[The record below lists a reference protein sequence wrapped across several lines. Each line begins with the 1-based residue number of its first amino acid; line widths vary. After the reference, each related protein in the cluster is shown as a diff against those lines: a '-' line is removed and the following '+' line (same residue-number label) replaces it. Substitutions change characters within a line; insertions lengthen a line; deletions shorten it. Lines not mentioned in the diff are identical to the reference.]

1 LHGGDASAVL
11 VPALG
16 GKVRDVVLGGRQWL
30 WHSPDVPFALPR
42 AGAPYDPQ
50 EAAGGIDECFP
61 TVESCRLPSW
71 VEGAHRAKLPD
82 HGELWAQP
90 PEISIV
96 TNEEGH
102 SATCTWSGA
111 ALAYRFTRRI
121 TVHPEGSVA
130 FAYAATNTG
139 AHRIPF
145 LWSSHPVFP
154 LTPKTRL
161 LLPDGAV
168 TRLWSQR
175 DVEFGKP
182 GSEHKWPRL
191 RSGSKLVDLSRPFNA
206 LGGDYACKL
215 FVQLPRREV
224 MVAVEEG
231 GSRLEMLLHGRE
243 IPTVGVAINRG
254 SARAGGARRARWP
267 FGNTWRRTCTVSIER
282 CLGAPESLSDALGVW
297 DDAHWLEPGGT
308 ARWGMTWR
316 GGLKTDD
323 RVPKTDDGRSKMEDV
338 P

>member
-1 LHGGDASAVL
+1 M
-11 VPALG
+11 PALG
-16 GKVRDVVLGGRQWL
+16 GKVRDVMLGGRQWL

-42 AGAPYDPQ
+42 DGAPYDPH

-61 TVESCRLPSW
+61 TVGSCRLPSW

-90 PEISIV
+90 PAISII
-96 TNEEGH
+96 TDDEGH

-111 ALAYRFTRRI
+111 ALPYRFTRRI
-121 TVHPEGSVA
+121 TVRPEGSVA

-139 AHRIPF
+139 KHRIPF
-145 LWSSHPVFP
+145 LWSSQPVFP

-161 LLPDGAV
+161 FLPDGAV
-168 TRLWSQR
+168 TKLWSQR
-175 DVEFGKP
+175 DAEFGDR

-191 RSGSKLVDLSRPFNA
+191 RNGGRLVDLSRPFNA

-224 MVAVEEG
+224 IVAVEEG

-243 IPTVGVAINRG
+243 IPTVGIAIDRSTKGAGALRG
-254 SARAGGARRARWP
+254 LWP
-267 FGNTWRRTCTVSIER
+267 FGKKRRQLCTVSIEP
-282 CLGAPESLSDALGVW
+282 CLGAPESLSDALGAW
-297 DDAHWLEPGGT
+297 DDVHWLEPGAT

-316 GGLKTDD
+316 GGLKSED
-323 RVPKTDDGRSKMEDV
+323 RGPRTEDRRPKYDDGRSKMENDC
-338 P
+338 